1 MPALAPLVIELGTS
15 FALVDGQPIIPEE
28 KFLAWV
34 PRLDALRGA
43 ERTTIATDLVALAA
57 RFFNSAP
64 EATEGAVFQLSLL
77 AVRLIDD
84 DANVAQV
91 MQKIGMS
98 TTAAQRLI
106 GAEPVPMAMNNAP
119 FDPKKSPLA
128 ARIAAMASSMPKKPN
143 E

>member
-15 FALVDGQPIIPEE
+15 FMLVDGQPIIPEE
-28 KFLAWV
+28 TFLAWV
-34 PRLDALRGA
+34 PRLDLLHGV
-43 ERTTIATDLVALAA
+43 ERTAIATDLIALAA

-77 AVRLIDD
+77 AVRLLD
-84 DANVAQV
+84 DASVAQV

-106 GAEPVPMAMNNAP
+106 GMERAPIAMNKAP

-128 ARIAAMASSMPKKPN
+128 ARISAMASSMPKKPN